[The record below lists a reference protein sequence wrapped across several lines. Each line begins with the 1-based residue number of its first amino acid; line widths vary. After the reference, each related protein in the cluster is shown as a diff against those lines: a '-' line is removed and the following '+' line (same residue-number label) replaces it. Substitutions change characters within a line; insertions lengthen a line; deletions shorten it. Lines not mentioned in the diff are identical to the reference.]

1 MLRSLSYPVAHT
13 LFLQAP
19 PTTKFPFIPYA
30 HHHHL
35 LHLRPF
41 SCLPSGS
48 SQFSPNSNT
57 FLHKPFKRAQSD
69 SDIQGL
75 AMLRT
80 EPSFCIY
87 NTEDGIEEQIIKT
100 GTSDRSVTT
109 GDSIEAIG
117 SGEFSF
123 GEKSME
129 GIEEGEKEEEEGE
142 EEGSN
147 GFKKLVIEEIDR
159 PVSPPMYIGTGFRTD
174 GNGNEELNV
183 EEYYK
188 RMVREDPSN
197 PFILR
202 NYAQLLQSKG
212 NLPGAEENYFR
223 ASLADPKDGEV
234 LMQYATLVWQLHRNQ
249 DRASRYFERATHVLP
264 NDSQILGAY
273 ASFLWEIDED
283 DNEDFPH
290 IDELQSEKGEG
301 KFEFLGVAFEEEN
314 RPASPPLYLAAGL
327 GIDMAGFGAGTG
339 TFSSTEPKLGEDR
352 NPEEHHKRMLAENP
366 CNPLFLR
373 NYAQYDP
380 KFDCYT
386 TAYWKRMDISH
397 ESHWLRPFLEALIG
411 IPRLKLSKGDLE
423 GAEYYY
429 SRAIL
434 ADPGD
439 GEIIAQY
446 AKVVWE
452 LHHDQ
457 DKALSYFERAVQ
469 AAPSESHVL
478 GAYAKF
484 LWETDGDEE
493 RCYGIQ
499 SDIQVPLSGGVMTS
513 AHT

>member
-1 MLRSLSYPVAHT
+1 
-13 LFLQAP
+13 
-19 PTTKFPFIPYA
+19 
-30 HHHHL
+30 
-35 LHLRPF
+35 
-41 SCLPSGS
+41 
-48 SQFSPNSNT
+48 
-57 FLHKPFKRAQSD
+57 
-69 SDIQGL
+69 
-75 AMLRT
+75 MLRT

-87 NTEDGIEEQIIKT
+87 NTEDGIEEQIKT
-100 GTSDRSVTT
+100 GTSDRWVTT
-109 GDSIEAIG
+109 GDSVEAMG

-123 GEKSME
+123 GKKSME

-142 EEGSN
+142 EEGSI

-202 NYAQLLQSKG
+202 DYAQLLQSKG

-223 ASLADPKDGEV
+223 ASLADPKDGEI
-234 LMQYATLVWQLHRNQ
+234 LMQYATLAWQLHRNQ
-249 DRASRYFERATHVLP
+249 DRASRYFERATHALP

-283 DNEDFPH
+283 DNDEFTH

-301 KFEFLGVAFEEEN
+301 KFELPGTAFEEEN
-314 RPASPPLYLAAGL
+314 QPASPPLYLAAGL

-339 TFSSTEPKLGEDR
+339 TFSSTKPKLGEES

-373 NYAQYDP
+373 NYAQ
-380 KFDCYT
+380 
-386 TAYWKRMDISH
+386 
-397 ESHWLRPFLEALIG
+397 FLHH
-411 IPRLKLSKGDLE
+411 SKGDLE

-469 AAPSESHVL
+469 AAPRDSHVL

-484 LWETDGDEE
+484 LWETDGDKE
-493 RCYGIQ
+493 RCYGLQ
-499 SDIQVPLSGGVMTS
+499 SDIQVPLSGGLMTS